1 MFWTRLNN
9 GGLIVAILKSYMGIL
24 GGLFLIHIQI
34 KHTFQIAL
42 QTLLII
48 TSDKIREP
56 TRVITTTPAGDGEEE
71 INRVVTL

>member
-34 KHTFQIAL
+34 KHTSKLPL
-42 QTLLII
+42 QTLL

-56 TRVITTTPAGDGEEE
+56 TRVLTTTPVGDGGEE
-71 INRVVTL
+71 IDRVVTL

>member
-1 MFWTRLNN
+1 M
-9 GGLIVAILKSYMGIL
+9 
-24 GGLFLIHIQI
+24 IHIQI

-42 QTLLII
+42 QTLLI

-56 TRVITTTPAGDGEEE
+56 TRVITTTPVGDGEEE

>member
-9 GGLIVAILKSYMGIL
+9 DGLIVAILKSYMGIL

-42 QTLLII
+42 QTLLI

-56 TRVITTTPAGDGEEE
+56 TRVLTTTPVGDGGEE
-71 INRVVTL
+71 IDRVVTL